1 MNSIDA
7 VIAMLMLLIIFGLFL
22 SVLVNEKQNIELA
35 EKTINT
41 KIIASKCGVIVD
53 GLFANS
59 GKGFDEEIN
68 CFGNGNAV
76 YSKNDAIR
84 KDISVITTVKK
95 KSGLEVKV
103 NEHYT

>member
-7 VIAMLMLLIIFGLFL
+7 IIAMLMLLIIFSLFL
-22 SVLVNEKQNIELA
+22 SVLVNEQQNIGLV
-35 EKTINT
+35 EKTIHT
-41 KIIASKCGVIVD
+41 KIIASKCSVIVD
-53 GLFANS
+53 GVFANS
-59 GKGFDEEIN
+59 GKGFDEKIN

-76 YSKNDAIR
+76 YSKLDGIR
-84 KDISVITTVKK
+84 KDIFVITTVEK